1 MLVLAL
7 LLMRLLL
14 GCLAALRLRVLL
26 GCGVRLRLSVL
37 LFGSGTRLSLLADLR
52 SLLLTLRRL
61 RRALLG
67 WTRLLLA
74 LRLHLLVLRRRVG
87 LRLRLR
93 PRRHG
98 GAIGVRL
105 ALDALLIAVGRRIV
119 LGRRIIWAHLVIWT
133 GTVIS
138 GLGIR
143 GWADIVCWA
152 RVGWAICRLS
162 CCRRVMGGYDAVA
175 GK

>member
-1 MLVLAL
+1 MLILAL

-14 GCLAALRLRVLL
+14 GCLAGLRLRVLL
-26 GCGVRLRLSVL
+26 GCCVRLRLSVL

-52 SLLLTLRRL
+52 SLLLTLRR
-61 RRALLG
+61 ALLG

-74 LRLHLLVLRRRVG
+74 LRLHLLVLRRRLG

-93 PRRHG
+93 RRG

-105 ALDALLIAVGRRIV
+105 ALDALLIAVGRRVV

-133 GTVIS
+133 GAVVS

-143 GWADIVCWA
+143 GRADIVCWA
-152 RVGWAICRLS
+152 RVGWPICRLS
-162 CCRRVMGGYDAVA
+162 CCRCVMSCNDAAA
-175 GK
+175 GE